1 MGTGFVQV
9 TDKLKPGD
17 DLMMFTDGLE
27 EAQRLLRDS
36 SYNVMKWDP
45 TEEEMK
51 DIPENVSPK
60 DGFEEF
66 SLQRMQDMINTL
78 KEGGRYKLEKFRN
91 PVVDEKLYFNF
102 SGCTGS
108 IEEIVLACISV
119 ERIFRLY
126 RTPQTGVDDRII
138 VDKAIVAFLKE
149 HFEGWGEYFG
159 HPLPASEED
168 QYITFTHLKED
179 VQFDDLTI
187 LGINKK

>member
-1 MGTGFVQV
+1 
-9 TDKLKPGD
+9 
-17 DLMMFTDGLE
+17 
-27 EAQRLLRDS
+27 
-36 SYNVMKWDP
+36 
-45 TEEEMK
+45 
-51 DIPENVSPK
+51 
-60 DGFEEF
+60 
-66 SLQRMQDMINTL
+66 MQDMINTL